1 MEIEAKIQIQDDSA
15 VRARLRTLGA
25 RFIGR
30 YHEVNHI
37 LDHPLLELR
46 RRGHGLR
53 VRELDTLDGQPQ
65 PATITYKG
73 SVQPGTTFKIRP
85 EINVVTHSPGAA
97 VELFESLG
105 FTHVL
110 SFEKIRESGS
120 RIPCQVEIDELPYL
134 GRFVEVEGP
143 SETSIFELLKGLGCA
158 AAPHI
163 PRSYVS
169 LLLEYCRTAGR
180 SERTVRFEM

>member
-1 MEIEAKIQIQDDSA
+1 MEIEAKIQVQDDSA

-30 YHEVNHI
+30 YLEVNHI
-37 LDHPLLELR
+37 LDHPLLDLR
-46 RRGHGLR
+46 LRGQSLR

-73 SVQPGTTFKIRP
+73 SVQPGTMFKTRP

-97 VELFESLG
+97 VELLESLG
-105 FTHVL
+105 FTRVL
-110 SFEKIRESGS
+110 SFEKIRESWS
-120 RIPCQVEIDELPYL
+120 RSPCQVEIDELPHL

-143 SETSIFELLKGLGCA
+143 DETSIFELLKELGCA

-163 PRSYVS
+163 PQGYVS

-180 SERTVRFEM
+180 SERMVRFEA